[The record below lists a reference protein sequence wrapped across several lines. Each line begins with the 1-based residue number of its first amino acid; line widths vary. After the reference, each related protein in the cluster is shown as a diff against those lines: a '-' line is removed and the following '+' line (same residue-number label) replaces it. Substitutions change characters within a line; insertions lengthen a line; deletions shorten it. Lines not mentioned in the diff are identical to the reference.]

1 MISELDNPAIFRTI
15 LESLQTGIYLV
26 DHDQKILFWN
36 DGAERITGHL
46 RQDVLGRFCVES
58 LLANRDGHD
67 SFASDAADAIAAV
80 LRDGKPV
87 AVNVSLC
94 HKEGHRVLVR
104 LRAVPIR
111 NSHGTVI
118 GAAESFEESLSVS
131 SWDRRQGKLAVF
143 GCIDEESGVFNREYL
158 LFQLRENLDTFKQY
172 GIPFSV
178 LCVEVDQI
186 AHFQAAHGI
195 RAVAAIQRAIAQTLG
210 NSLRPTDLLGR
221 LSERRFL
228 AVLTECKGNEIESV
242 AKRLR
247 KMVGYTEISWW
258 GDKVSVT
265 ASFGGTVSMA
275 GDTVESIVSRAEAA
289 LGGGTSGGAG
299 GGSPADGNRI
309 KILTM

>member
-1 MISELDNPAIFRTI
+1 MVSELDKPEIYRKV

-46 RQDVLGRFCVES
+46 RQDVLGRFCVED
-58 LLANRDGHD
+58 LLANRGDHD

-104 LRAVPIR
+104 LRAVAIR

-118 GAAESFEESLSVS
+118 GAAESFEESLTVS
-131 SWDRRQGKLAVF
+131 SWDRRQGKLAAF

-158 LFQLRENLDTFKQY
+158 LFQLRENLDTFNQY
-172 GIPFSV
+172 RIPFSV
-178 LCVEVDQI
+178 LCIQVDQI
-186 AHFQAAHGI
+186 DHFQAAHGV

-221 LSERRFL
+221 ISDRMFL
-228 AVLTECKGNEIESV
+228 ALLAECKGNEIASV
-242 AKRLR
+242 AKRLA
-247 KMVGYTEISWW
+247 KMVSYTEIRWW
-258 GDKVSVT
+258 GDRLSVT
-265 ASFGGTVSMA
+265 ASFGGTSSVE
-275 GDTVESIVSRAEAA
+275 GDTVDSIVSRAADAHGEAVSP
-289 LGGGTSGGAG
+289 SGSG
-299 GGSPADGNRI
+299 I
-309 KILTM
+309 KVLV

>member
-1 MISELDNPAIFRTI
+1 MVSELDKPEIYRKI

-58 LLANRDGHD
+58 LLANHGGHD
-67 SFASDAADAIAAV
+67 SFAPDAADAIAAV

-87 AVNVSLC
+87 AINVSLC

-104 LRAVPIR
+104 LRAVAIR

-118 GAAESFEESLSVS
+118 DAAESFEESLTVS

-158 LFQLRENLDTFKQY
+158 LFQLRENLDTFNRY
-172 GIPFSV
+172 RIPFSV
-178 LCVEVDQI
+178 LCIQVDQI
-186 AHFQAAHGI
+186 DHFQAAHGV
-195 RAVAAIQRAIAQTLG
+195 RAVVAIQRAIAQTLG

-221 LSERRFL
+221 LSERTFM
-228 AVLTECKGNEIESV
+228 AVLAECKANEIESV
-242 AKRLR
+242 AKRLT

-258 GDKVSVT
+258 GDKISVT
-265 ASFGGTVSMA
+265 ASFGGTASVA
-275 GDTVESIVSRAEAA
+275 GDTVDSMVSRAEAA
-289 LGGGTSGGAG
+289 LRAGTTAKGSG
-299 GGSPADGNRI
+299 I
-309 KILTM
+309 KVLA

>member
-1 MISELDNPAIFRTI
+1 MVSELDKPEIYRRI

-26 DHDQKILFWN
+26 DHNQKILFWN

-46 RQDVLGRFCVES
+46 RQDVLGRFCVED
-58 LLANRDGHD
+58 LLGNRDGQD
-67 SFASDAADAIAAV
+67 SFATDAADAIAAV

-104 LRAVPIR
+104 LRAVAIR

-158 LFQLRENLDTFKQY
+158 LFQLRENLDTFDRY
-172 GIPFSV
+172 RIPFSV
-178 LCVEVDQI
+178 ICIQVDQLD
-186 AHFQAAHGI
+186 HFQAAHGI
-195 RAVAAIQRAIAQTLG
+195 RAVAAIQRAVAQTLG

-221 LSERRFL
+221 LSERTFL
-228 AVLTECKGNEIESV
+228 AVLSECKVDEIESV
-242 AKRLR
+242 AKRLT
-247 KMVGYTEISWW
+247 KMVSYTEISWW
-258 GDKVSVT
+258 EIR
-265 ASFGGTVSMA
+265 F
-275 GDTVESIVSRAEAA
+275 R
-289 LGGGTSGGAG
+289 
-299 GGSPADGNRI
+299 
-309 KILTM
+309 